1 MSSVALAR
9 EPRGG
14 SGGGLTIGEVLG
26 VLREEFPDVTISK
39 IRFLEE
45 QGLVEPDRT
54 PSGYRKFSAGHV
66 ERLRRVLVLQR
77 DHFLPL
83 RVIREQLDT
92 GAPLPGGTVGSGA
105 SGPSALAPFVRA
117 VAEPGADEGTTL
129 DRSAL
134 AQRSGASDALVE
146 ELERH
151 GLVRP
156 GPDGAFGADDLEVA
170 RAAAALGE
178 HGVEP
183 RHLRAF
189 RSAADKEVDLVR
201 QVVAPLR
208 RTGRPGSAGQ
218 AADTAREVAAACLR
232 LHAALVAGSLDRL

>member
-9 EPRGG
+9 DPQGG
-14 SGGGLTIGEVLG
+14 RDAGLTIGEVLG

-54 PSGYRKFSAGHV
+54 PSGYRKFSAAHV

-83 RVIREQLDT
+83 RVIREQLEA
-92 GAPLPGGTVGSGA
+92 GAP
-105 SGPSALAPFVRA
+105 GPAGPAAPLDVPPFVRQ
-117 VAEPGADEGTTL
+117 VQDVEDEPLDLAELARRAGADE
-129 DRSAL
+129 
-134 AQRSGASDALVE
+134 ALVE
-146 ELERH
+146 ELQAH
-151 GLVRP
+151 GLVRS
-156 GPDGAFGADDLEVA
+156 GRDGAFGPDDLEVA
-170 RAAAALGE
+170 RAAVALAH
-178 HGVEP
+178 HGVQP

-189 RSAADKEVDLVR
+189 RTAADKEVDLVR

-208 RTGRPGSAGQ
+208 RSTRPGSAGE

-232 LHAALVAGSLDRL
+232 LHAALVAGALDRG

>member
-1 MSSVALAR
+1 VSSVALAR
-9 EPRGG
+9 DPQGGRGA
-14 SGGGLTIGEVLG
+14 SLTIGEVLG

-54 PSGYRKFSAGHV
+54 PSGYRKFSTAHV
-66 ERLRRVLVLQR
+66 ERLRRVLLLQR

-83 RVIREQLDT
+83 RVIREQLDA
-92 GAPLPGGTVGSGA
+92 GAPGA
-105 SGPSALAPFVRA
+105 GAPVLEVPPFVRQVPDPA
-117 VAEPGADEGTTL
+117 DADRADEPLDAAGLARRAGTTEQLVAELG
-129 DRSAL
+129 
-134 AQRSGASDALVE
+134 
-146 ELERH
+146 RH

-156 GPDGAFGADDLEVA
+156 GPHGGYGLDDLEVA
-170 RAAAALGE
+170 RAAAALAQ

-183 RHLRAF
+183 RHLRTF
-189 RSAADKEVDLVR
+189 RTAADKEVDLVR

-208 RTGRPGSAGQ
+208 RSARPGSTGE

-232 LHAALVAGSLDRL
+232 LHAALVAGELDRL